1 MTVSSQ
7 QIFWVDLEPAILPNW
22 VRKLLKEGGAR
33 AVEKNL
39 PGSVTGLESSRSL
52 SLASACICDVD
63 ALEPQSVEEKVAEA
77 YRSLAAALKTT
88 ATPHPVRIWNYVPHI
103 HRPTGEG
110 VDRYMNFNAGRF
122 KAFGECFGESEF
134 ARLVPSASAVG
145 YDGRDLVIHAL
156 AADAPGRAVANP
168 RQVAPYR
175 YSRRFGPVPPCFAR
189 ATVMQH
195 ARRGPLVL
203 VGGTAS
209 IRGEDSIHLKDLT
222 QQTAET
228 LENLA
233 WLIAAACGSTTI
245 EPHEIPQ
252 WLSRFRELRVYY
264 SRAADREAISA
275 LIAPAFAMVERIEMV
290 RAELCR
296 AELLVEIEGLAEGSG
311 G

>member
-1 MTVSSQ
+1 LDEAGAQ
-7 QIFWVDLEPAILPNW
+7 AIDHD
-22 VRKLLKEGGAR
+22 
-33 AVEKNL
+33 L
-39 PGSVTGLESSRSL
+39 PGDLTGLECSRSL
-52 SLASACICDVD
+52 SLASARIVDAD
-63 ALEPQSVEEKVAEA
+63 ALEPQALEDRVAAA
-77 YRSLAAALKTT
+77 YRSLAAALKTS

-103 HRPTGEG
+103 HRPSGPG
-110 VDRYMNFNAGRF
+110 IDRYMNFNAGRF
-122 KAFGECFGESEF
+122 KAFGDWFGESEF
-134 ARLVPSASAVG
+134 ARLVPAASAVG

-156 AADAPGRAVANP
+156 AAESPGVAVANP

-175 YSRRFGPVPPCFAR
+175 YSRRFGPLPPCFAR

-195 ARRGPLVL
+195 SRGPLIL

-209 IRGEDSIHLKDLT
+209 IRGEDSIHLKDLA

-233 WLIAAACGSTTI
+233 WLIAAACGSTSI
-245 EPHEIPQ
+245 EPREVPE

-264 SRAADREAISA
+264 SKPSDRAAITK

-296 AELLVEIEGLAEGSG
+296 AELLVEIEGLADAIA
-311 G
+311 